1 LKPRTTAAG
10 NRCDACSDVD
20 DANQSAPES
29 TCGYMERNRVS
40 LRPSREEDD
49 EGKQISYRS
58 TSRTELR
65 QRRRRRRRPERLEEG
80 REQFQS
86 CDLLLEVAASQRR
99 REPVSD
105 LKGPNGASSERGRRR
120 ARPTTKEQGRYLRC
134 SLLLRLD
141 VRRSFFEVQRE
152 MVARRGQHGRVL
164 GDCATDQ
171 LMERHSGGRCTL
183 GWPFGEYSTPEA
195 WRRPCRRRS
204 ASSLP

>member
-1 LKPRTTAAG
+1 MTAVGIVAV
-10 NRCDACSDVD
+10 R
-20 DANQSAPES
+20 APES

-105 LKGPNGASSERGRRR
+105 LKATKRRIVR
-120 ARPTTKEQGRYLRC
+120 ARTATSTANNKRTRTLPAMLSAATP
-134 SLLLRLD
+134 
-141 VRRSFFEVQRE
+141 RRSAFVQRE
-152 MVARRGQHGRVL
+152 MVARWGQHGRVL
-164 GDCATDQ
+164 G
-171 LMERHSGGRCTL
+171 
-183 GWPFGEYSTPEA
+183 
-195 WRRPCRRRS
+195 
-204 ASSLP
+204 